1 MQELEFVTMMVIM
14 ISCAYTSYQL
24 GRKEG
29 IRNAILYFEDE
40 GSNETSSITDGV
52 LQVPASAGGG
62 LDVNSLLCNED

>member
-40 GSNETSSITDGV
+40 GIIE
-52 LQVPASAGGG
+52 L
-62 LDVNSLLCNED
+62 EDKE